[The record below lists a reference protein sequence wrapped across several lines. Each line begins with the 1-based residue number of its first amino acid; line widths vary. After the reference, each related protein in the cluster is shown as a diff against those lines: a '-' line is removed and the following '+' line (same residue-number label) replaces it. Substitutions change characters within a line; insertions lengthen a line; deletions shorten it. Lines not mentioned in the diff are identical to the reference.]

1 MPRVVFIPNSARP
14 DHGGSANWPF
24 KGGTVGLVTGFFSRR
39 EFSARLERRRERL
52 YRMAFAWCHDR
63 YLADDLV
70 QQALYKALQK
80 RTQLKDP
87 AAIDGW
93 LHRILA
99 NCLHDF
105 HRRQR
110 ETEEFDPERGPWT
123 ESALR
128 AAERE
133 DVVARVRCAVATLP
147 LAQRQVITL
156 IDLEGSSYNDV
167 AAALDIPLGT
177 VMSRLCRARRALKD
191 RLHPDMGLPEETAG
205 RRIRRVK

>member
-1 MPRVVFIPNSARP
+1 
-14 DHGGSANWPF
+14 
-24 KGGTVGLVTGFFSRR
+24 VGLVSGFFSRR

-70 QQALYKALQK
+70 QQALCKALQK
-80 RTQLKDP
+80 RTQLRDP
-87 AAIDGW
+87 AAMDGW

-105 HRRQR
+105 YRRQR
-110 ETEEFDPERGPWT
+110 ETEEFDPERGPRT
-123 ESALR
+123 ESAMQV
-128 AAERE
+128 AERE
-133 DVVARVRCAVATLP
+133 DVVTQVRRAVATLP

-167 AAALDIPLGT
+167 AVALDIPLGT
-177 VMSRLCRARRALKD
+177 VMSRLCRARRALRD
-191 RLHPDMGLPEETAG
+191 RLHPDMEPREETAG
-205 RRIRRVK
+205 HHIRRVK